1 MSGKSDKKTNLEQA
15 SRRDFV
21 KVSAGLAAGAALFSQ
36 IASKAHAAG
45 GDVLRVGL
53 VGCGGRGT
61 GAASQALNADPNVK
75 LVAMGDAFGDRLES
89 SLKNLK
95 GSKTVGEKVDVKDDM
110 KFTGFDAGRKVIDNC
125 DVVLLCEPPHFR
137 PAHLRYAIEKGK
149 HVFAEK
155 PVAVD
160 GPGVRSVIES
170 AKMAKEKG
178 LSLVNGLCWRY
189 DALKKDTINRCID
202 GGVGEIRAIQCNY
215 LTGGLWMHPRKPEWS
230 DMEWQVRNW
239 TYFTWLAG
247 DLIAEQHIHSLDKAM
262 WVMKDVPPARVLA
275 SGGRQVRTQPE
286 FGHVYDHFNCIYE
299 WDNGVKCFSGSRQWN
314 GSAGQVNDWV
324 FGSKGVCD
332 VFKHQITGESPWKS
346 EAKGKDMY
354 QQEHDELFASIR
366 SGKPINNGDY
376 MAKSTLMA
384 IMGRMAAYTGKQIT
398 WDQALNSKEDLSPA
412 KYEWGPI
419 ATPPVPVPGLTKFA

>member
-1 MSGKSDKKTNLEQA
+1 MSGTKKVTEQA

-21 KVSAGLAAGAALFSQ
+21 KASAGLAAGAALFSQ

-75 LVAMGDAFGDRLES
+75 LVAMGDAFLDKVEEKLAA
-89 SLKNLK
+89 LKK
-95 GSKTVGEKVDVKDDM
+95 SKVGEKVDVKDDM
-110 KFTGFDAGRKVIDNC
+110 KFVGFDAGRKVIDNC
-125 DVVLLCEPPHFR
+125 DVVILCEPPHFR
-137 PAHLRYAIEKGK
+137 PQHLRYAIEKGK

-189 DALKKDTINRCID
+189 DAQKRDTIQRCLN
-202 GGVGEIRAIQCNY
+202 GGVGEIRAIECNY

-239 TYFTWLAG
+239 TYFAWLA
-247 DLIAEQHIHSLDKAM
+247 
-262 WVMKDVPPARVLA
+262 R
-275 SGGRQVRTQPE
+275 
-286 FGHVYDHFNCIYE
+286 
-299 WDNGVKCFSGSRQWN
+299 
-314 GSAGQVNDWV
+314 
-324 FGSKGVCD
+324 
-332 VFKHQITGESPWKS
+332 
-346 EAKGKDMY
+346 
-354 QQEHDELFASIR
+354 
-366 SGKPINNGDY
+366 
-376 MAKSTLMA
+376 A
-384 IMGRMAAYTGKQIT
+384 I
-398 WDQALNSKEDLSPA
+398 
-412 KYEWGPI
+412 
-419 ATPPVPVPGLTKFA
+419 